1 MFRHIVLLSF
11 KPEATPAERDAVK
24 AALAALPGKVPEI
37 RTFQCGDNVGKGPNH
52 HDFATV
58 MDFDDEPA
66 FRRYIASDAH
76 KAYVAGP
83 AAAVA
88 KLAVVQHL
96 IQGG

>member
-1 MFRHIVLLSF
+1 VLRHIVLVTF
-11 KPEATPAERDAVK
+11 KPEATPDQR
-24 AALAALPGKVPEI
+24 AALRAAIEAMPSLVPEVKGCV
-37 RTFQCGDNVGKGPNH
+37 CGDNVGKGPNH

-66 FRRYIASDAH
+66 FRRYIANDAH

-96 IQGG
+96 VQGR